1 MKELR
6 RYPRYSISGT
16 IIAAFRKI
24 IQRGSQEGDAIR
36 ASVMDLSRNG
46 AGMRVVVLTSQ
57 PYRVDDTIHIEI
69 ELSDGSAIDSMAE
82 VKWTKPLPE
91 NVGYYLG
98 VEFSEISDKDK
109 NRLNQFLAEL
119 GKEAPYDC

>member
-69 ELSDGSAIDSMAE
+69 ELSDGSAIDSVAE

>member
-16 IIAAFRKI
+16 IMAAFRKI
-24 IQRGSQEGDAIR
+24 VQRGSLEGDGIR

-57 PYRVDDTIHIEI
+57 PYKVGDTINVEI
-69 ELSDGSAIDSMAE
+69 ELSDASTIDSVAE

-91 NVGYYLG
+91 EVGYYLG
-98 VEFSEISDKDK
+98 VEFLEISNKQK

-119 GKEAPYDC
+119 GEVSSGDC

>member
-16 IIAAFRKI
+16 IMAAFRKI

-36 ASVMDLSRNG
+36 ASVMDLSLNG

-57 PYRVDDTIHIEI
+57 PYRAGDTIHVEI
-69 ELSDGSAIDSMAE
+69 ELSDTSTIDSVAE

-91 NVGYYLG
+91 DVGYYLG
-98 VEFSEISDKDK
+98 VEFLKISDKEKD
-109 NRLNQFLAEL
+109 RLNQFLAEL
-119 GKEAPYDC
+119 GKEASGDC